1 MKILALYGSRFGQ
14 AEAVLRR
21 VVRRLATAGHSV
33 TMVNARMIPESL
45 RLEDFD
51 AVVVAASII
60 LGRHQSYVRKWVR
73 SNAIALSKLPGAFIS
88 VNGASLE
95 SRADWRKRAE
105 EYVTQFAVQTGWH
118 PRWTAAF
125 SGALRYS
132 RYDPITRWVMKRIAA
147 KEGGPTDTSRDHEL
161 TDWEA
166 VDRFAEKVVAGFGAA
181 APERSPAVSV
191 A

>member
-33 TMVNARMIPESL
+33 TMVNARTIPESL